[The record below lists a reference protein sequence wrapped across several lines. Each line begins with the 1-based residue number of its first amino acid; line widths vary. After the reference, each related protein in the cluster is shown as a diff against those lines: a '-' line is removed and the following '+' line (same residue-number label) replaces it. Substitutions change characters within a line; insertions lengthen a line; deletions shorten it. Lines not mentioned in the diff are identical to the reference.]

1 MLSRQRTAVIVELK
15 QWQDAIGIESYWQ
28 TGKIVHESFQR
39 QMDSVLGNDGIH
51 DDCARRQRLIF

>member
-1 MLSRQRTAVIVELK
+1 MIVYLANKSQFREDILSNR
-15 QWQDAIGIESYWQ
+15 IEE
-28 TGKIVHESFQR
+28 IVHESFQR